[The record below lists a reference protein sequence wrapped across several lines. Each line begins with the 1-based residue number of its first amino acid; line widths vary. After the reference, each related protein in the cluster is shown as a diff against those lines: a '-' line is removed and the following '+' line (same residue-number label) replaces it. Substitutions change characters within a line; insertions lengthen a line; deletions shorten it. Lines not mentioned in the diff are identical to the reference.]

1 MGKQYCP
8 QCGQRRVGEVRSC
21 RNCGFSTR
29 PVVRYV
35 TIGVVALLVIGA
47 LSILATP
54 TDPGAPTGQI
64 QPSAGT
70 PDSSEARP
78 TTQTSSTITPAST
91 ASALSAAAF
100 APTGPTQSATVIR
113 VTDGDTIVVAIDG
126 AQARVRYIG
135 MDTLEPDDPDVAGRA
150 MATAATAAN
159 RGLVEGRS
167 VILERDI
174 SETDRFGRLLRNVW
188 VQEDR
193 GVLVMVGLELVR
205 HGFAQL
211 DTFPPDVK
219 YVDLL
224 VEAQSAARTAEVGM
238 WAPAETAPVAN
249 PTPLRLVDPGPT
261 GRAGRA
267 GCDESYPDVCI
278 PPYPPDLDCGQIT
291 ERKFTVRGPDPHG
304 FDREG
309 DGLGCEG

>member
-1 MGKQYCP
+1 MGEQYCP

-29 PVVRYV
+29 PVARYV

-54 TDPGAPTGQI
+54 TDPGAPTGPI

-126 AQARVRYIG
+126 AQTRVRYIG
-135 MDTLEPDDPDVAGRA
+135 MDTLEPDDPDPVGRA
-150 MATAATAAN
+150 MAGAATAAN
-159 RGLVEGRS
+159 RALVDGRT

-188 VQEDR
+188 VEQDD
-193 GVLVMVGLELVR
+193 GSLVMVGLELVR
-205 HGFAQL
+205 RGFAQL

-219 YVDLL
+219 YVDRI
-224 VEAQSAARTAEVGM
+224 VEAQAVARTAEVGM

-249 PTPLRLVDPGPT
+249 PTPLSLLDPGAT
-261 GRAGRA
+261 DRA
-267 GCDESYPDVCI
+267 GCDDSYPDVCI
-278 PPYPPDLDCGQIT
+278 PQYPPDLDCGEIA
-291 ERKFTVRGPDPHG
+291 ERAFTVRGTDPHG